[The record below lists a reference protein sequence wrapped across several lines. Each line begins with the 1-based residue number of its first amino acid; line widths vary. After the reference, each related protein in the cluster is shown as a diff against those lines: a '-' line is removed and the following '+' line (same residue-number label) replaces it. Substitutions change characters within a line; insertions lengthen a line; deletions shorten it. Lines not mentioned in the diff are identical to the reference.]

1 MTDTTTPEVN
11 KTQQQNQPA
20 QAQAAEPTK
29 RKSRLESYA
38 QAYALSETK
47 VQKLL
52 GHAKEQEDELKACN
66 DPRAARKLTAEV
78 MTTYTEVT
86 KATKS
91 AGRNLE
97 AYLREEK
104 SEERRTARAEAW
116 GKLVTAVKNAIHR
129 GFEAIMPKIPQ
140 DLQKQSADYIAALEN
155 VVTGMGVE
163 IEKLAKRV
171 TDLEV
176 SPGKT
181 KTADTPLSAAPVPE
195 ALLAATGVDEEVATP
210 QVQGALEAPVSGVP
224 SAKLAAKGD
233 PRVDKA
239 LDAVSAGKTEGM
251 SMENL
256 KAALKDQQA
265 AGQGIKQPYDKGIGD
280 PPAAGGT
287 KAPLAATLGQA
298 VKKKAEELGRAAIEH
313 GVEIG
318 DDGRKAKQAVMDS
331 ADRLDTSIDAVKSAP
346 AAEVARAWTD
356 LAKSAHNMTTAI
368 GGFGKHVMAKAAEKG
383 DKVRNIIGEK
393 VRDMF
398 KANKQAVEQSVPVAE
413 MEKLRLQSSEQAK
426 QIADLQAQTME
437 LLTQNRI
444 QAAKLQPAGPEKAAM
459 VQDLLENGV
468 STDKLKDLATPAET
482 LKQFTGRA
490 QKVGNGVALV
500 DERGKLVL
508 LDKVAAEKLEHIR
521 NRDEISVSR
530 KDPQSEFAFRNR
542 TIEQTLGQGK
552 ERE

>member
-1 MTDTTTPEVN
+1 MADTTTPEVN
-11 KTQQQNQPA
+11 KTQQQNH
-20 QAQAAEPTK
+20 AQAAEPTK
-29 RKSRLESYA
+29 RKSRLESYS

-66 DPRAARKLTAEV
+66 DPRAARKLTVEI

-86 KATKS
+86 KSTKNT
-91 AGRNLE
+91 GRNLE

-116 GKLVTAVKNAIHR
+116 EKLVTAVKNAIHR
-129 GFEAIMPKIPQ
+129 GFEVIKPKIPQ
-140 DLQKQSADYIAALEN
+140 DLQQQSVDYVAAMEN
-155 VVTGMGVE
+155 VVDGVGKE
-163 IEKLAKRV
+163 IKELTARV
-171 TDLEV
+171 TDLEA
-176 SPGKT
+176 STGKG
-181 KTADTPLSAAPVPE
+181 KAKAVDAPLASVAPP
-195 ALLAATGVDEEVATP
+195 VA
-210 QVQGALEAPVSGVP
+210 P
-224 SAKLAAKGD
+224 SGD

-256 KAALKDQQA
+256 KAALKDQQSGA
-265 AGQGIKQPYDKGIGD
+265 SGQGIKQPYDKGIGD
-280 PPAAGGT
+280 PPAAGGGT
-287 KAPLAATLGQA
+287 KLGQA
-298 VKKKAEELGRAAIEH
+298 VKKKAEELGQSAKEH
-313 GVEIG
+313 GIDIG
-318 DDGRKAKQAVMDS
+318 DDGRKAQQAVMDS

-356 LAKSAHNMTTAI
+356 LAKSAHNMTAAI

-383 DKVRNIIGEK
+383 DRVRNIIGEK

-413 MEKLRLQSSEQAK
+413 MEKLRLQSAEQAK

-468 STDKLKDLATPAET
+468 SIDKLKDLAIPAET

-500 DERGKLVL
+500 DEKGKLVL

-552 ERE
+552 EGKERE

>member
-1 MTDTTTPEVN
+1 MTETTTPEVN
-11 KTQQQNQPA
+11 KTQQQQN
-20 QAQAAEPTK
+20 QAQAAEPQK
-29 RKSRLESYA
+29 RKSRLESYS

-104 SEERRTARAEAW
+104 SEERRTARTEAL

-140 DLQKQSADYIAALEN
+140 DLQQQSVDYVAAMEN
-155 VVTGMGVE
+155 VVDGVGKE
-163 IEKLAKRV
+163 IKELTARV
-171 TDLEV
+171 TDLEA
-176 SPGKT
+176 STGKA
-181 KTADTPLSAAPVPE
+181 KAVDAPLASAAPPV
-195 ALLAATGVDEEVATP
+195 TP
-210 QVQGALEAPVSGVP
+210 N
-224 SAKLAAKGD
+224 GD
-233 PRVDKA
+233 PRVNKA

-256 KAALKDQQA
+256 KAALKDQQSGA
-265 AGQGIKQPYDKGIGD
+265 SGQGIKQPYDKGIGD

-287 KAPLAATLGQA
+287 KLGQA
-298 VKKKAEELGRAAIEH
+298 VKKKAEELGQSAKEH
-313 GVEIG
+313 GIDIG
-318 DDGRKAKQAVMDS
+318 DDGRKAQQAVMDS

-356 LAKSAHNMTTAI
+356 LAKSANNMTTAI

-398 KANKQAVEQSVPVAE
+398 KANKQAVEQSIPVAE
-413 MEKLRLQSSEQAK
+413 MEKLRLQSAEQAK

-459 VQDLLENGV
+459 VQALLENGV
-468 STDKLKDLATPAET
+468 STNKLKDLATPAET

-500 DERGKLVL
+500 DEKGKLVL

-552 ERE
+552 EGKERE